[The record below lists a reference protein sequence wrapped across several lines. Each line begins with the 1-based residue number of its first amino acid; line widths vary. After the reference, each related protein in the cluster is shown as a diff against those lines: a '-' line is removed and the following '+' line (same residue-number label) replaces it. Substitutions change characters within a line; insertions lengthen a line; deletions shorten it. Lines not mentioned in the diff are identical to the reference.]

1 MARSQAA
8 VRKEKQG
15 APVET
20 LFSDALRHHQNGRKT
35 EAEKLYLQIC
45 KLQPLHA
52 EAWSNLSLL
61 LLGRGAYDEASKA
74 CRQAISIR
82 PTFLEAHLNL
92 IAALDAMQAYEEAGD
107 IYRQTIPLAPKR
119 ADLWNFFGQNL
130 VKTGRTSQ
138 AVLAYQEAIKAQP
151 DFADAFFNM
160 GRALSNL
167 GFIEEAI
174 GAYRQTIAHD
184 ANHAAAYSNLG
195 TLLGATSRFAEAA
208 VASERAA
215 ALSPTSAEIHC
226 NHGVV
231 LQRQGRVNEAVVAY
245 QKALAIRPQYAA
257 ALANMAAGLQ
267 ELYRFDEAMDALKQA
282 ITINPNFTNAIIDLI
297 KIRRHVCDWSLYE
310 EDRQTLL
317 DFIAEKK
324 DAIFMLLLM
333 CFETTPKQQLDC
345 ARIAMMKLNATAQPR
360 KARIEEAAKKIRIGY
375 LSNDYRDHPVGR
387 LVPDLFALHDRERF
401 EVICY
406 SLGKDDPGAL
416 RQRIKQNCDR
426 FVDLHLMSDAEA
438 AQKITADHTDILID
452 LTGPT
457 VGSRLEMLARHPAPL
472 QVSFLGWPGSMG
484 TDFIDYIVGDPFVI
498 PAEQQDVYSEKI
510 VHLPDV
516 YQPSDIR
523 RIVPERKASRADYGL
538 PDDGFVFCSFNNPN
552 KITPEMFDLWMRLLQ
567 KVEKSVLWLYCKSAQ
582 TIERLKARAAADGIG
597 AERIIFASVATY
609 DVYLDRLCQADL
621 FLDSAPYNAGAT
633 CNDALWVGLPVLTC
647 TGETY
652 VSRMAGSLLKA
663 AGVPELITDSLEDYE
678 RRALTLA
685 TEPGILKALRDCL
698 VQGRT
703 TNLLF
708 DMPRFT
714 KNLERAFED
723 MQSIRLA
730 GQEPRFISVERDS

>member
-1 MARSQAA
+1 MAQSQAA
-8 VRKEKQG
+8 ARKEQH

-20 LFSDALRHHQNGRKT
+20 LFSDAVRHHQDGQTT
-35 EAEKLYLQIC
+35 EAERLYQQIC

-61 LLGRGAYDEASKA
+61 LLGKGEFKQASDA
-74 CRQAISIR
+74 CKQAITIR
-82 PTFLEAHLNL
+82 PTYLEAHLNL
-92 IAALDAMQAYEEAGD
+92 IAALDAMQAYEEAAD
-107 IYRQTIPLAPKR
+107 VFRKAIPMAPQR
-119 ADLWNFFGQNL
+119 ADLWNFFGQTL
-130 VKTGRTSQ
+130 TKIDRTTQ
-138 AVLAYQEAIKAQP
+138 AVLAYQEAVRVKP
-151 DFADAFFNM
+151 DFAEAFFNM

-167 GFIEEAI
+167 GFLEEAI
-174 GAYRQTIAHD
+174 AAYRHTIAHD
-184 ANHAAAYSNLG
+184 SKHAAAFSNLG

-208 VASERAA
+208 IAAERAA
-215 ALSPTSAEIHC
+215 ALSPESAEIHC

-231 LQRQGRVNEAVVAY
+231 LQRQGRVAEAVAAY

-257 ALANMAAGLQ
+257 ALANLAAGLQ
-267 ELYRFDEAMDALKQA
+267 ELYKFDEAMDALKQA
-282 ITINPNFTNAIIDLI
+282 IAINPGFTNAIIDLI

-310 EDRQTLL
+310 EDRLTLL
-317 DFIAEKK
+317 DFIASKK

-333 CFETTPKQQLDC
+333 CFPTTLKQQLDC
-345 ARIAMMKLNATAQPR
+345 SRLAMAKLNAATPPRNARIAEAQQ
-360 KARIEEAAKKIRIGY
+360 KIRIGY
-375 LSNDYRDHPVGR
+375 ISNDYRDHPVGR

-406 SLGKDDPGAL
+406 SLGNEDPGAL

-426 FVDLHLMSDAEA
+426 FIDLHAMSDIEA
-438 AQKITADHTDILID
+438 AQRITSDQTDILID

-457 VGSRLEMLARHPAPL
+457 VGSRLEMLSRRPAPL

-484 TDFIDYIVGDPFVI
+484 ADFIDYVVGDSFVT
-498 PAEQQDVYSEKI
+498 PESHQEFYSEKI
-510 VHLPDV
+510 VQLPDI
-516 YQPSDIR
+516 YQPSDLHRVI
-523 RIVPERKASRADYGL
+523 PERKVSRAAYGL

-567 KVEKSVLWLYCKSAQ
+567 KIEKSVLWLYCKSAQ
-582 TIERLKARAAADGIG
+582 TKDRLKARAEANGVNP
-597 AERIIFASVATY
+597 ERIIFASVATY

-652 VSRMAGSLLKA
+652 VSRMAGSLLTA
-663 AGVPELITDSLEDYE
+663 AGVPELVTDSLEDYE

-685 TEPGILKALRDCL
+685 SEPGILKALRDCL
-698 VQGRT
+698 TEGR
-703 TNLLF
+703 NKSLLF

-714 KNLERAFED
+714 RNLERAYSE
-723 MQSIRLA
+723 MQAIRVA
-730 GQEPRFISVERDS
+730 GEEPRFIKVARDS

>member
-1 MARSQAA
+1 MAPTQTAA
-8 VRKEKQG
+8 RMESG
-15 APVET
+15 APVES
-20 LFSDALRHHQNGRKT
+20 LFSDAVRHHQQGHHS
-35 EAEKLYLQIC
+35 EAEKLYRQIS

-61 LLGRGAYDEASKA
+61 LMGRGDHKEATEA
-74 CRQAISIR
+74 CRRAISIR
-82 PTFLEAHLNL
+82 PTYLEAHLNL
-92 IAALDAMQAYEEAGD
+92 IASLDAMQAFEEEAD
-107 IYRQTIPLAPKR
+107 IYRKAIPLAPGR
-119 ADLWNFFGQNL
+119 ADLWNFFGQTL
-130 VKTGRTSQ
+130 IKIDRTAQ
-138 AVLAYQEAIKAQP
+138 AVLAYQEAIKIKP
-151 DFADAFFNM
+151 DFAEAYFNL

-167 GFIEEAI
+167 GFVEEAI
-174 GAYRQTIAHD
+174 GAYRQAITHD
-184 ANHAAAYSNLG
+184 SKHAAAYSNLG

-208 VASERAA
+208 VASECAA
-215 ALSPTSAEIHC
+215 ALAPTSAEIHC

-231 LQRQGRVNEAVVAY
+231 LQRAGRVNEAVAAY
-245 QKALAIRPQYAA
+245 QKALAVRPNYAA
-257 ALANMAAGLQ
+257 ALANLAAGLQ
-267 ELYRFDEAMDALKQA
+267 ELYKFDEAMDALKQA
-282 ITINPNFTNAIIDLI
+282 IAINPDFINAITDLI

-317 DFIAEKK
+317 RFIAEKK

-333 CFETTPKQQLDC
+333 CFQTTPKQQLDC
-345 ARIAMMKLNATAQPR
+345 ARIAMAKLNAVTPPR
-360 KARIEEAAKKIRIGY
+360 NARIAEAGRKIRIGY

-406 SLGKDDPGAL
+406 SLGKEDPGAL
-416 RQRIKQNCDR
+416 RQRIKQNCDL
-426 FVDLHLMSDAEA
+426 FIDLHTMSDAEA
-438 AQKITADHTDILID
+438 AQRITADGTDILID

-457 VGSRLEMLARHPAPL
+457 VGSRLEMLAKRPAPI

-484 TDFIDYIVGDPFVI
+484 ADFIDYVVGDPFVI
-498 PAEQQDVYSEKI
+498 PAEQQPFYCEKI

-516 YQPSDIR
+516 YQPSDVR
-523 RIVPERKASRADYGL
+523 RPVPERKASRADYGL

-552 KITPEMFDLWMRLLQ
+552 KITPEMFELWMRLLR

-582 TIERLKARAAADGIG
+582 TVERLKARAAALGVE

-621 FLDSAPYNAGAT
+621 FLDSTPYNAGAT

-652 VSRMAGSLLKA
+652 VSRMAGSLLNA
-663 AGVPELITDSLEDYE
+663 AGMPELVTHSLEDYE
-678 RRALTLA
+678 KQALALA
-685 TEPGILKALRDCL
+685 NEPGLLTSLRERL
-698 VQGRT
+698 NAGRT
-703 TNLLF
+703 TSLLF

-714 KNLERAFED
+714 KNLERALTE
-723 MQSIRLA
+723 MHGIRLA
-730 GQEPRFISVERDS
+730 GQEPRFISVAHSS